1 MGKLFYVLVIVVL
14 IFTSSCSNSTNN
26 KKGGKS
32 NVEMDKKVSALLSR
46 MTLEEKVGQMTQIT
60 LDKFYNK
67 GILDTILLREYIIQ
81 YGIGSILNT
90 HQDKNGSIIPL
101 SMKEWRDLQTT
112 IQNYALQ
119 ARLKVPILYG
129 IDAIHGV
136 TYLEGA
142 TLFPHN
148 IAMAAARDTEIVYKA
163 ATITAKEVR
172 ACGIRWNF
180 DPVLGVGR
188 QPLWSRFEETFGEDT
203 YLVSMMGRAVITGYE
218 GDGLDKNTAV
228 ASCMKHYLGYSD
240 PLNGKD
246 RTPAYIPEIV
256 LRQIF
261 LPPFKEAVDAGT
273 STVMINSGSVNG
285 IPVHANKYL
294 LTDVLKKELGF
305 QGLVVS
311 DWQDI
316 IALYDKH
323 HVAKDNKEAV
333 MMAVNAGIDMSMVP
347 SDLSFYKDLVSLVKE
362 GKVPE
367 SRIDDAVRR
376 ILKVK
381 YRLNL
386 FDNPFPEKGTED
398 YYEKPDYKQVA
409 LKAAHELI
417 TLLKNDTVSGHSVLP
432 LSNDLRVLVAG
443 PGANSRATLNGSW
456 SYSWQGKD
464 ESHYPSNVLTIRQAI
479 EEKIGKD
486 KVINIAPA
494 GFQKVSSQQIKDLQ
508 KYASGA
514 DVIVLCL
521 GENSYAE
528 SPGSIDDLTL
538 SEDQLK
544 LAETASITGKPI
556 ILILTE
562 GRPRIVSKIEPS
574 MNAVLL
580 AYRPGNLGA
589 IAIADVLLGEVN
601 PSGKLPYTY
610 PRYTGNIMTYDMP
623 VRSAPYYKPQWPFG
637 YGLSYTTFSTS
648 LKLNHDTLNINDTLQ
663 VSVLLKNTGN
673 RYGELAIDLFV
684 RDMTATMAP
693 PMRKLRRF
701 ARVALKAGESRR
713 IIFNLSNEDW
723 SFIDSS
729 LKLRIEEGNMMIMV
743 GDKKAAFYLK
753 LKE

>member
-1 MGKLFYVLVIVVL
+1 MKKSKLVYVLAAIAL
-14 IFTSSCSNSTNN
+14 IFSFSCSNPSNRERS
-26 KKGGKS
+26 KS
-32 NVEMDKKVSALLSR
+32 HIEMDKTISELLSR

-67 GILDTILLREYIIQ
+67 DHIDTTLMREYIIH

-90 HQDKNGSIIPL
+90 HLNKNGSIMSL
-101 SMKEWRDLQTT
+101 SMKEWRDLQTM
-112 IQNYALQ
+112 IQNYALE
-119 ARLKVPILYG
+119 ARLKTPILYG

-136 TYLEGA
+136 TYLQGA

-148 IAMAAARDTEIVYKA
+148 IAMAATRDTDLVYE
-163 ATITAKEVR
+163 ATRITAKEVR

-180 DPVLGVGR
+180 DPVVGVGR

-203 YLVSMMGRAVITGYE
+203 YIVSKMGRAVITGYE
-218 GDGLDKNTAV
+218 GDGLDKTTAV

-240 PLNGKD
+240 PLTGKD

-261 LPPFKEAVDAGT
+261 LPPFREAVDAGT
-273 STVMINSGSVNG
+273 STVMINSGSING
-285 IPVHANKYL
+285 IPVHASKYL

-305 QGLVVS
+305 QGLVVT

-333 MMAVNAGIDMSMVP
+333 MIAVNAGIDMSMVP
-347 SDLSFYKDLVSLVKE
+347 FDLSFYKDLISLVKE
-362 GKVPE
+362 GKVPG
-367 SRIDDAVRR
+367 SRINDAVRR
-376 ILKVK
+376 ILQVK
-381 YRLNL
+381 YRLGL

-398 YYEKPDYKQVA
+398 YYERPDYKQVA
-409 LKAAHELI
+409 LTAACKAI
-417 TLLKNDTVSGHSVLP
+417 TLLKNDSISGHPVLP
-432 LSNDLRVLVAG
+432 LSNNLRLLVAG
-443 PGANSRATLNGSW
+443 SGANSRATLNGSW

-464 ESHYPSNVLTIRQAI
+464 ESCFPSDIRTITQAI
-479 EEKIGKD
+479 EEKVGKGN
-486 KVINIAPA
+486 VINIAPA
-494 GFQKVSSQQIKDLQ
+494 GFQKVSSQQIRDLK
-508 KYASGA
+508 KYASGS

-544 LAETASITGKPI
+544 LAEAASKTGKPI
-556 ILILTE
+556 VLILTE
-562 GRPRIVSKIEPS
+562 GRPRIVSKIEPYLS
-574 MNAVLL
+574 AVML
-580 AYRPGNLGA
+580 AYRPGNMGA
-589 IAIADVLLGEVN
+589 PAIADILFGDVN

-610 PRYTGNIMTYDMP
+610 PRFTGNIMTYDMP

-637 YGLSYTTFSTS
+637 FGLSYTTFSTS
-648 LKLNHDTLNINDTLQ
+648 LKLSHDTLNINDTLQ

-684 RDMTATMAP
+684 RDMTATVAP

-713 IIFNLSNEDW
+713 IIFKLSNEDW

-729 LKLRIEEGNMMIMV
+729 LKSRIEEGNMMILV
-743 GDKKAAFYLK
+743 GDKEATFYLK
-753 LKE
+753 K

>member
-1 MGKLFYVLVIVVL
+1 MKISNRFYVLATL
-14 IFTSSCSNSTNN
+14 LLMFSFSCSNPIN
-26 KKGGKS
+26 KEKS
-32 NVEMDKKVSALLSR
+32 KSHIEMDKKISGLLSQ

-67 GILDTILLREYIIQ
+67 SILDTTLIREYIIR

-112 IQNYALQ
+112 IQNYALE
-119 ARLKVPILYG
+119 ARLKIPILYG

-148 IAMAAARDTEIVYKA
+148 IALAAARDTEIVYE
-163 ATITAKEVR
+163 ATKITAKEVR

-218 GDGLDKNTAV
+218 GDGLDKNSAV

-240 PLNGKD
+240 PLTGKD

-285 IPVHANKYL
+285 VPMHANKYL

-323 HVAKDNKEAV
+323 HIAKNNKEAV

-367 SRIDDAVRR
+367 SRIDDAVKR

-398 YYEKPDYKQVA
+398 YYERPDYKQVA
-409 LKAAHELI
+409 LKAAHEVI
-417 TLLKNDTVSGHSVLP
+417 TLLKNDTVSGQSVLP
-432 LSNDLRVLVAG
+432 LSNNLRVLVAG

-464 ESHYPSNVLTIRQAI
+464 ESHYPSNILTIRQAI

-486 KVINIAPA
+486 NVINVAPA
-494 GFQKVSSQQIKDLQ
+494 GFQKVSSQQIRDIQ
-508 KYASGA
+508 KYASVS

-538 SEDQLK
+538 SEDQLR
-544 LAETASITGKPI
+544 LAEAASKTGKPI
-556 ILILTE
+556 VLILTE
-562 GRPRIVSKIEPS
+562 GRPRIVSKIEPY

-589 IAIADVLLGEVN
+589 LAIADVLLGDVN

-637 YGLSYTTFSTS
+637 FGLSYTTFSTS
-648 LKLNHDTLNINDTLQ
+648 LKLSHDTLKIDDTLQ
-663 VSVLLKNTGN
+663 VSVMLKNTGD
-673 RYGELAIDLFV
+673 RDGELAVDLYV
-684 RDMTATMAP
+684 RDITASIVP

-701 ARVALKAGESRR
+701 KRVALKAGESSE
-713 IIFNLSNEDW
+713 IIFKLSNEDW

-729 LKLRIEEGNMMIMV
+729 LKSRIEEGNMMIIV
-743 GDKKAAFYLK
+743 GDKEATFYLK
-753 LKE
+753 K